1 MTVCNIQT
9 PATEA
14 EAKFSVRHTV
24 ALAMAGKDT
33 AANASFEPE
42 AVGDPYLRA
51 WSERINVYSDPGLS
65 RANARVEVLLTS
77 GERTVSTFDA
87 SCPATDLA
95 AQEARLLNT
104 SAVLFRKSAIYNR
117 SLEIGIESGWGR
129 GCK

>member
-77 GERTVSTFDA
+77 GERTVRSEEHT
-87 SCPATDLA
+87 SEL
-95 AQEARLLNT
+95 QSLMRNS
-104 SAVLFRKSAIYNR
+104 SAVF
-117 SLEIGIESGWGR
+117 
-129 GCK
+129 C

>member
-1 MTVCNIQT
+1 MRDVVCKYHASCYGTQAPITAALQIGSLHQQSVSAINVYIEPQYMTVCNIQT

-51 WSERINVYSDPGLS
+51 WSERIKVYSDTGPS
-65 RANARVEVLLTS
+65 CSNAPVERTLTS
-77 GERTVSTFDA
+77 GERPVT
-87 SCPATDLA
+87 
-95 AQEARLLNT
+95 N
-104 SAVLFRKSAIYNR
+104 
-117 SLEIGIESGWGR
+117 
-129 GCK
+129 